1 MEQPAIFARAPRHR
15 VWNLSCTGTHLLAGQ
30 RTVTARLDSV
40 QDLSGSWGD
49 CRLLLAPLSIYDAKL
64 ATSQHVLVLSCLPSG
79 C

>member
-1 MEQPAIFARAPRHR
+1 MVQPAIYARALRHH
-15 VWNLSCTGTHLLAGQ
+15 VLNLSWTDTHLLAGQ

-49 CRLLLAPLSIYDAKL
+49 CRLLLPPLSIYDAKL
-64 ATSQHVLVLSCLPSG
+64 ATSQHVLVLSCLPPG